1 MIHPDLDPYGV
12 YCIFVYLFPFFHYMR
27 SWVEQDMSKNCSF
40 DKNSLNTS
48 MNSKMYQCTLSCI
61 KQKYANLKLM
71 KIMSDK
77 FVVIN
82 LE

>member
-1 MIHPDLDPYGV
+1 
-12 YCIFVYLFPFFHYMR
+12 
-27 SWVEQDMSKNCSF
+27 MSKNCSF

-82 LE
+82 LEDIHLYKHTYFSLCLFLPIY